1 MYGNELVLMD
11 LPNIQPFISYQM
23 LNPLVNEQQSSRSFE
38 QPSMPFAFNEL
49 LQQKIEKAMMLNQ
62 QQRVSATHF
71 QMPMNQLMMSP
82 VRKQA
87 PLLHPSLEPYISA
100 AAQTYSIDENLIH
113 AIIKRESNYNVN
125 ALSHAGAQGLM
136 QLMPRTAAG
145 LGVTNAFDP
154 QQNINGGTR
163 YLRQMLDRYN
173 GDLKLALAAYN
184 AGPGNVDKYNG
195 IPPFKETQNYVRN
208 VLQSY
213 YS

>member
-1 MYGNELVLMD
+1 MD
-11 LPNIQPFISYQM
+11 LHNIQPFISYQM
-23 LNPLVNEQQSSRSFE
+23 LNPLVNDQQSTRASS
-38 QPSMPFAFNEL
+38 QPSMPFSFNEL
-49 LQQKIEKAMMLNQ
+49 LQQKIEQAMLLNQ
-62 QQRVSATHF
+62 QQKNPATSF
-71 QMPMNQLMMSP
+71 QMPMTPFMMPPIQQRVVSE
-82 VRKQA
+82 
-87 PLLHPSLEPYISA
+87 HPSLDPYILEA
-100 AAQTYSIDENLIH
+100 ARTYSIDENLIH
-113 AIIKRESNYNVN
+113 AIIKRESNYNIN
-125 ALSHAGAQGLM
+125 AISHAGAQGLM
-136 QLMPRTAAG
+136 QLMPGTAAG

-163 YLRQMLDRYN
+163 YIRQMLDRYS